1 MVPRDVGT
9 NEHWCR
15 CASSR
20 HRRRLGRRSG
30 RSHPDEEQSK
40 HSFLNQFLDFEI
52 QFRKLYYR
60 KPFSPAGWG
69 WDLGDPD
76 PSKPSTLP
84 RTLSR
89 ARKMTVA
96 TVIAG
101 QVNPIRTTVEQPH
114 LARKSQQTVEQ
125 PVVLRFIDSCAR
137 DGYGCF
143 LWFRRRGPLERT
155 ATQMTAFKPVRA

>member
-101 QVNPIRTTVEQPH
+101 QVKHIRTTVDNRSTTATERAAV
-114 LARKSQQTVEQ
+114 LARPATS
-125 PVVLRFIDSCAR
+125 
-137 DGYGCF
+137 GCF
-143 LWFRRRGPLERT
+143 VVGVYLMGT
-155 ATQMTAFKPVRA
+155 ASASVAVEH